1 MTYGVAKA
9 ASIVSAVD
17 SSGSGSTSGVIAG
30 IQWVVNQ
37 HASMYG
43 VAVDGSTAGAA

>member
-1 MTYGVAKA
+1 LQGCVNRWGE
-9 ASIVSAVD
+9 VLD
-17 SSGSGSTSGVIAG
+17 SSGSGPGVIAG

>member
-1 MTYGVAKA
+1 VL
-9 ASIVSAVD
+9 D
-17 SSGSGSTSGVIAG
+17 SSGSTSGVIAG